1 MYKALTNPRS
11 SRNSDLNLIP
21 LINVVLLLLIFFLI
35 VGQIANTQDQDIRL
49 PSSVSD
55 KPIEHQRITLSLDTR
70 NQLSLNGEQVLF
82 ETLGAALKDA
92 LSDNPQPISL
102 RADRDVTA
110 ISLNKLLD
118 ALRRQGITTVTLYSV
133 NPETT

>member
-110 ISLNKLLD
+110 ISLDTLLN

>member
-11 SRNSDLNLIP
+11 SRNSDLNMIP

-55 KPIEHQRITLSLDTR
+55 KPIEHQRISLSLDAR
-70 NQLSLNGEQVLF
+70 NQLSLNGEQISF
-82 ETLGAALKDA
+82 KTLGAVLKDA
-92 LSDNPQPISL
+92 LSDDPQPISL
-102 RADRDVTA
+102 RVDRDVTA
-110 ISLNKLLD
+110 ISLDKLLD
-118 ALRRQGITTVTLYSV
+118 ALRHQGITTVTLYSV
-133 NPETT
+133 NAETT